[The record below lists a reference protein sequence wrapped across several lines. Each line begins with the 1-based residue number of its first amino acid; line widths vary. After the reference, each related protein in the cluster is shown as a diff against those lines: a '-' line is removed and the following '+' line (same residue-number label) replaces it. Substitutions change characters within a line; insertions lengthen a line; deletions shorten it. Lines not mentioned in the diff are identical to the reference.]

1 MTLILLALVVLG
13 FAALGYYY
21 GMAYLKG
28 KETTKVISN
37 IAVQQ
42 EKINRYYAKPGF
54 NEFLAVKELES
65 TRTHL
70 PWSTYINKILEILD
84 KVKSVEKDDENNVIL
99 SDFKV
104 NLQELSLNGVVKS
117 LKTLYNGTWALLER
131 FQDLEFLQDITVR
144 KYERGSDYNG
154 FAFTLSAKVVNDART
169 ESGINQ

>member
-1 MTLILLALVVLG
+1 MSLI
-13 FAALGYYY
+13 
-21 GMAYLKG
+21 
-28 KETTKVISN
+28 
-37 IAVQQ
+37 
-42 EKINRYYAKPGF
+42 
-54 NEFLAVKELES
+54 
-65 TRTHL
+65 

-117 LKTLYNGTWALLER
+117 LKTLYNGTWALLES